1 MSCLGSKPSHPARN
15 ARARGFTL
23 IELMIALVVLAIL
36 ATIAYPTYT
45 EFVQRSKITEA
56 TSALNDHRVRME
68 QFFQDNRR
76 YNNGGACGVPAPAA
90 GNFTF
95 VCAPGGGPQEYTIN
109 ATGVAARGMNGFG
122 YRLAVSPG
130 AGVVRSTTSGPSGWT
145 AAADCWSVR
154 KNGYCQ

>member
-1 MSCLGSKPSHPARN
+1 MSCLRSKRPHPARN
-15 ARARGFTL
+15 VRTRGFTL
-23 IELMIALVVLAIL
+23 IELLIAMVVLAIL

-76 YNNGGACGVPAPAA
+76 YNNGGACGVLPPAA
-90 GNFTF
+90 QNFTF
-95 VCAPGGGPQEYTIN
+95 VCAPGGGPQDYTIT
-109 ATGVAARGMNGFG
+109 ASGVAARGMNGFG
-122 YRLAVSPG
+122 YSLAVSQA
-130 AGVVRSTTSGPSGWT
+130 AGVVRSTTGVPTGWT
-145 AAADCWSVR
+145 AAADCWTVR